1 MKNIDDLMES
11 ARELQDRGLKTGEIA
26 DELNVSRETVNWL
39 LSQDSGE
46 GEEVP
51 SDIHVDWSA
60 IGGSSERLSLVSK
73 ALVDLIRE
81 DVGDEVEVVV
91 GIAKAGTPVASL
103 VAEELGCE
111 LADYTPRK
119 QKWTGEEYDSLR
131 GSFSRNFADVGGKKC
146 VIVDDVVTSGTTM
159 TEAIR
164 FVEEKNG
171 KPISA
176 AVLANK
182 SNETVIDG
190 VRINSLIQVVPV
202 E

>member
-46 GEEVP
+46 EEEVP

-60 IGGSSERLSLVSK
+60 IGGSSERLSLVSQ

-171 KPISA
+171 DPISA

>member
-46 GEEVP
+46 EEEVP

-60 IGGSSERLSLVSK
+60 IGGSSKRLSLVSQ

-171 KPISA
+171 DPISA